1 MYAPPV
7 LEVIDI
13 PSARL
18 MALYLPAGNPLS
30 HRDVTK
36 RLLIVV
42 DEQGMV
48 ALLREFFCYFI
59 WQRVEHERK
68 FEVISAYDV
77 VDALAILRR
86 EKFDLILLGVQMP
99 LRAIVE
105 QGRMFKYGLGDNGL
119 GLLKAIRRLGVNTPV
134 IMISDFNDIE
144 KTAEALTEGAFAYV
158 AHPFDLPELDKLVA
172 LALDESGPHAASG

>member
-1 MYAPPV
+1 
-7 LEVIDI
+7 
-13 PSARL
+13 

-48 ALLREFFCYFI
+48 ALLREFFCHFTR
-59 WQRVEHERK
+59 QRVEHERK

-119 GLLKAIRRLGVNTPV
+119 GLLKAIRRLGVNTAV
-134 IMISDFNDIE
+134 IMNSDFKGIE
-144 KTAEALTEGAFAYV
+144 KMAEALTEGAIAYV
-158 AHPFDLPELDKLVA
+158 DPPIDLPELDTLVHVA
-172 LALDESGPHAASG
+172 LDQSGTQAGSR

>member
-18 MALYLPAGNPLS
+18 MALYLPAGNLLS

-48 ALLREFFCYFI
+48 ALLREFFCHFTR
-59 WQRVEHERK
+59 QRVEHERK

-172 LALDESGPHAASG
+172 LALDESGPHTASG

>member
-48 ALLREFFCYFI
+48 ALLREFFCHFTR
-59 WQRVEHERK
+59 QRVEHERK